1 MVNAKLLKCV
11 LMGVFL
17 SVILL
22 AFWLQMT
29 IMRQHRKSHMR
40 KMEKFGLTPFGEKR
54 KPIHYE
60 GEEDTDY
67 EVRHDGHADDHE
79 HADEDPHLHL
89 GGEGDMILEY
99 QLPTG
104 FQHVL
109 ERAKTMK
116 QHCNELNLPEVD
128 QTIML
133 QNANITTDLPA
144 FGIIHALESYR
155 PKTRN
160 EATQWNCQLPP
171 ETECA
176 ETQFTV
182 IFMGYRPDRLAK
194 FKLQVYRMTQL
205 NQEVWNG
212 VIKEVVLVW
221 NGDRELSTTKA
232 GRKILEWDADT
243 TINFRIF
250 FPLKEGFP
258 NDLMNR
264 YHPRFGISTKAVLLY
279 DDDGPFYGVQA
290 VTSGF
295 ELWKRNANAEIG
307 AMARRLDVAQ
317 RAQMEKDTLPR
328 GERQWVSNCRAGGDT
343 IRYNFQH
350 FAQTG
355 ANMALP
361 SGSFLHR
368 DFLCFLWHPVMEE
381 IRQFVRAHPVHP
393 DDVTVS
399 TIVSHVSGRAPK
411 VYSRRLNKA
420 DSPDNTTDPDSGDT
434 PDEPLNLL
442 QKDRRRLQLITS
454 PTNHNPMRRRLLWDD
469 GNHGVWAQK
478 RESAVN
484 SLLGY
489 FGSLN
494 SGSDGWCYGTPYHD
508 KIKNIC
514 VPDQARVG
522 MLNWMAENNDPIL
535 CPEYRIITE
544 GLVKD

>member
-1 MVNAKLLKCV
+1 MAFMVSAKLLKCV
-11 LMGVFL
+11 LMGVLL
-17 SVILL
+17 SVIFL

-29 IMRQHRKSHMR
+29 IMRQHRELHLR
-40 KMEKFGLTPFGEKR
+40 KLEKFGLTPFGEKR
-54 KPIHYE
+54 KPVHYE
-60 GEEDTDY
+60 GEEDTGY

-79 HADEDPHLHL
+79 HADEDPHLHS
-89 GGEGDMILEY
+89 GGEGDMVLDY
-99 QLPTG
+99 QLPSG
-104 FQHVL
+104 FQHML
-109 ERAKTMK
+109 ERAKKMK
-116 QHCNELNLPEVD
+116 QHCDELNLPEVD
-128 QTIML
+128 QTLLL

-194 FKLQVYRMTQL
+194 FKLQVHRMTQL

-212 VIKEVVLVW
+212 IIKEVVLVW
-221 NGDRELSTTKA
+221 NGDRELSTSQA
-232 GRKILEWDADT
+232 GRKILEWAADT
-243 TINFRIF
+243 AINFRIF

-307 AMARRLDVAQ
+307 AMARRLDVAN
-317 RAQMEKDTLPR
+317 RAQTEKDVLPR
-328 GERQWVSNCRAGGDT
+328 GERQWVSNCRAVGDT

-368 DFLCFLWHPVMEE
+368 DFMCFLWHPVMEE

-420 DSPDNTTDPDSGDT
+420 DALENTTDADSGDT
-434 PDEPLNLL
+434 SDEPQDIL
-442 QKDRRRLQLITS
+442 QKPEESKRLQI
-454 PTNHNPMRRRLLWDD
+454 HNSMRRRLLWDD
-469 GNHGVWAQK
+469 GNHGVWAKK

-508 KIKNIC
+508 KIKNVC

-522 MLNWMAENNDPIL
+522 MLNWMAENNDPL
-535 CPEYRIITE
+535 QCPEYRTITK
-544 GLVKD
+544 GSVKD